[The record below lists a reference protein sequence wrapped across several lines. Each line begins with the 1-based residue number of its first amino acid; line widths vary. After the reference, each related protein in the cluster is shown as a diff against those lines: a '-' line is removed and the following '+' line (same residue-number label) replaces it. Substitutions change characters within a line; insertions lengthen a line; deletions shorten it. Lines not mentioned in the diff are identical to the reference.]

1 MKKSSLMFLYT
12 NKCTAQCRHCCVEAG
27 PQRTEKLSPEL
38 IKPLLSGFYDYGIRE
53 ICFSGGEPLLFIDEL
68 EEISEEIK
76 RIGFRQ
82 TVMTNA
88 FWANSSAKARQYALR
103 LKSMGI
109 EKVSLSTSK
118 FHIEYIDFTNI
129 RIAAEALTEEGIT
142 VTIGLNH
149 DKEKNIPS
157 SGK

>member
-1 MKKSSLMFLYT
+1 MRKKSLMVLYT
-12 NKCTAQCRHCCVEAG
+12 NKCTAKCGHCCVEAG

-38 IKPLLSGFYDYGIRE
+38 IKPVLPEFYDYGIRD

-76 RIGFRQ
+76 KIGFRQ

-109 EKVSLSTSK
+109 ERESL
-118 FHIEYIDFTNI
+118 
-129 RIAAEALTEEGIT
+129 L
-142 VTIGLNH
+142 L
-149 DKEKNIPS
+149 
-157 SGK
+157 

>member
-1 MKKSSLMFLYT
+1 MRKKSLMFLYT
-12 NKCTAQCRHCCVEAG
+12 NKCTAQCGHCCVEAG

-38 IKPLLSGFYDYGIRE
+38 IKPVLPEFYDYGIRD

-76 RIGFRQ
+76 KIGFRQ

-109 EKVSLSTSK
+109 ERESL
-118 FHIEYIDFTNI
+118 
-129 RIAAEALTEEGIT
+129 L
-142 VTIGLNH
+142 L
-149 DKEKNIPS
+149 
-157 SGK
+157 